1 MYLLVNYKSVITDV
15 IVVSKH
21 LYFFDGMCCKLLEKS
36 VNGSEIVKKAWSL
49 VSVVDLKA
57 KVRKLS
63 YAAEHHVE
71 KLRYRFSYFKSV

>member
-21 LYFFDGMCCKLLEKS
+21 LYFFDGMCCKLSEKS

-49 VSVVDLKA
+49 VSK
-57 KVRKLS
+57 
-63 YAAEHHVE
+63 
-71 KLRYRFSYFKSV
+71 